1 MFTYNHCLLGIIK
14 VVKKV
19 DYMDENLQNINAS
32 TQDDI
37 VEKKRDIEEKLL
49 TFNNNVAS
57 IKKVAEKLVTKNNE
71 DVYNKLG
78 DNSEKTFEIIESIPS
93 KDIVDTGMTEQ
104 FMSSIIIFRSTMVE
118 LKNYK
123 INLDNYNKEFFGET
137 PMPGQ
142 NKTYELSSIP
152 TVPNLSNEDVA

>member
-1 MFTYNHCLLGIIK
+1 ME
-14 VVKKV
+14 
-19 DYMDENLQNINAS
+19 ENLQIIDTS
-32 TQDDI
+32 TQDDL

-78 DNSEKTFEIIESIPS
+78 MNSEKTFEIVEDIPS
-93 KDIVDTGMTEQ
+93 IDIVDTGMTGQ
-104 FMSSIIIFRSTMVE
+104 VMSSLTDFRSTMNV
-118 LKNYK
+118 LKDYK
-123 INLDNYNKEFFGET
+123 NNLDIYNKEVLGET
-137 PMPGQ
+137 PTPGQ